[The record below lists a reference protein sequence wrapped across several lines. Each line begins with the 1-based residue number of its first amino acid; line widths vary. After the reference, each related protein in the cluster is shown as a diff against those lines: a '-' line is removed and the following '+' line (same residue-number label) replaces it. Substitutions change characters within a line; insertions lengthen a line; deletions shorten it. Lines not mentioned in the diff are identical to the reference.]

1 MSEYFATAAWE
12 RGAQNFIDKQ
22 YSRAHEWQFEGGV
35 VVPASSSPH
44 IVPIPLSV
52 AENVDPEE
60 AFVASVSSCHM
71 LFFLDF
77 ASRKKLVVDSY
88 LDRAVGTLAVGES
101 GKIMMTDVVLK
112 PEVIFV
118 GEQPSRELLEEL
130 HHLSHEHC
138 FIANSLLTKVRVDL
152 G

>member
-1 MSEYFATAAWE
+1 MSEYFARVVWE
-12 RGAQNFIDKQ
+12 RGSQNFIDKK

-44 IVPIPLSV
+44 IVPIPLSI

-77 ASRKKLVVDSY
+77 ASRKKLVVDHY
-88 LDRAVGTLAVGES
+88 IDRAIGTLAVGES
-101 GKIMMTDVVLK
+101 GKMMMTEVVLK
-112 PEVIFV
+112 PEVTFV
-118 GEQPSRELLEEL
+118 GEEPGRELLEEL